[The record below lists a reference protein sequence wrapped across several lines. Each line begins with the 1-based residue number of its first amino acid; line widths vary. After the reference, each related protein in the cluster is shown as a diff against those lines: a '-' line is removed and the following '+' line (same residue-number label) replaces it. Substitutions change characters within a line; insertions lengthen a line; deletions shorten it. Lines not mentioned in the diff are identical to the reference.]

1 MTEQLNSNQYEIITP
16 NEKKGLQLLTLL
28 SKKDRSPEDI
38 EKIKELTPPGQ
49 EYVIHLDVGDRIKEP
64 GFFLY
69 YPGISEAIQRRI
81 QEVNN
86 LLGPGTI
93 PTTTQHLEHTDE
105 NKKDKMKLEDKHPE
119 LFSYLGRGRPVST
132 PSQKNLGESTFRSI
146 KEEIQLVPQEANK
159 SPTLK
164 EVNNLS
170 QMPYQETIST
180 TMRDLDHMAE
190 ELVFLAH
197 SIHVYSPNEMKKK
210 LIQQSKNIQKTVAI
224 LNQKF
229 TNQRNT

>member
-1 MTEQLNSNQYEIITP
+1 MTVQLNSNQYDIITP
-16 NEKKGLQLLTLL
+16 NEKKGLQLLALL

-69 YPGISEAIQRRI
+69 YHGISEAIQRRV

-93 PTTTQHLEHTDE
+93 PTTMQHLEHTDE
-105 NKKDKMKLEDKHPE
+105 NKKDKMKLEDKLP
-119 LFSYLGRGRPVST
+119 SYIGGRAVST

-159 SPTLK
+159 STTLK

-170 QMPYQETIST
+170 QTPYQETIST

-197 SIHVYSPNEMKKK
+197 STQVYSPNEVKKK
-210 LIQQSKNIQKTVAI
+210 LIQQSKNIRKTVAI

-229 TNQRNT
+229 TNQRNA